1 MFTAAKNDA
10 FVGAES
16 WVRVRDLFAAAGG
29 GEVQEK
35 KWRLLVV
42 PNAYPK
48 TSEIKKVSLLVWGPQ
63 KKKAQNVIGS

>member
-16 WVRVRDLFAAAGG
+16 WVRVRDLFAVTGG
-29 GEVQEK
+29 GEVQEE
-35 KWRLLVV
+35 KWRVLV

-48 TSEIKKVSLLVWGPQ
+48 TSEIKKVSLFGDH
-63 KKKAQNVIGS
+63 KKKARNLIGS